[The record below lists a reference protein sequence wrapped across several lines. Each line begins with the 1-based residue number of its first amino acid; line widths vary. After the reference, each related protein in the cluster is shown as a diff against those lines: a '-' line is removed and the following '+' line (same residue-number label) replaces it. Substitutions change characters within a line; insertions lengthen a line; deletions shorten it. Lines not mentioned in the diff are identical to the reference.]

1 MPDTHAAALRSHVF
15 SVCTGLRI
23 YAGVL
28 WLLYG
33 TSKLPDWL
41 FSGTVLVRTTRDM
54 IKSTGGPYHD
64 FVVNVVLPHGHVFA
78 TLIATG
84 ETLCGVS
91 LLFGLFGKLGGYGG
105 MFLTFNYWLTGGEY
119 SSYWGLISLEAVV
132 FVLSLLTVL
141 LPTEEYLS
149 ADKAL
154 ARTPLL
160 RRFYRDAPQPRGR
173 MVPSTD

>member
-1 MPDTHAAALRSHVF
+1 M
-15 SVCTGLRI
+15 RI

-41 FSGTVLVRTTRDM
+41 FSGTYLVKVTRDM

-64 FVVNVVLPHGHVFA
+64 FVVNVVLPHGQVFA
-78 TLIATG
+78 ALIAMG
-84 ETLCGVS
+84 ETLCGIS
-91 LLFGLFGKLGGYGG
+91 LLLGLFGKLGGFGG
-105 MFLTFNYWLTGGEY
+105 MFLTLNYWLTGGEY

-149 ADKAL
+149 ADKVL

-160 RRFYRDAPQPRGR
+160 KPLYRQSPQSAGR
-173 MVPSTD
+173 MVPQID